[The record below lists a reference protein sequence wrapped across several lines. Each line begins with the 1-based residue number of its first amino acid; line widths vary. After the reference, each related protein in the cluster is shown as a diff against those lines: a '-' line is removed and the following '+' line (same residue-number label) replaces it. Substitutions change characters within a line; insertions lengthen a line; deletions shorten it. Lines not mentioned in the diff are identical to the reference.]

1 MRDATLGWLL
11 RTQLPHP
18 ARGVS
23 HALPKFVSCTWC
35 KTLAV
40 MGLPSTGAGNDY
52 SKDRQFRK
60 LNAQK
65 DKIMIKVLRGG
76 QQILVEN
83 TDIVVGDVMLLD
95 TGDKVVA
102 DAIVIDSQVGCRGR
116 GGGRGGEGRAG
127 ISMRKAGGIKT
138 DHGTR

>member
-1 MRDATLGWLL
+1 MRSKVQEL
-11 RTQLPHP
+11 
-18 ARGVS
+18 
-23 HALPKFVSCTWC
+23 FVIQN
-35 KTLAV
+35 
-40 MGLPSTGAGNDY
+40 STGAGNDY

-102 DAIVIDSQVGCRGR
+102 DAIVIDSQVGAGAGAGLDQHGLGRRDRGWSR
-116 GGGRGGEGRAG
+116 NQGQLTAG
-127 ISMRKAGGIKT
+127 WECGVPCQQG
-138 DHGTR
+138 HGKGLWKCCSPPPRYHGDT